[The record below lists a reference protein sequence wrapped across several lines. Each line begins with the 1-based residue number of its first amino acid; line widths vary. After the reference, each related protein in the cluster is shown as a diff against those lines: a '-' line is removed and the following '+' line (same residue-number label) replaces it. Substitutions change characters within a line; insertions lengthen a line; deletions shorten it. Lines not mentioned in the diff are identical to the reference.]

1 MTERRIALV
10 LLAAGRAS
18 RFGGGKLSAL
28 LAGKPVIEHVAA
40 ATAAL
45 PLAQRILV
53 AAPGVPDLPGFTRI
67 ALDPP
72 DAPQSRSLALGL
84 AAVQGAD
91 AVLIALADM
100 PLVPAQHFAAML
112 DRFDGDR
119 LTSICN
125 GQPMPPA
132 LLGAQHF
139 PALMA
144 LTGDRGAGALLRD
157 APKLALTAEQALDVD
172 TPEDLA
178 RAEALLPPA
187 SALRAATSPEGGG
200 SNG

>member
-1 MTERRIALV
+1 MSRNIALV

-18 RFGGGKLSAL
+18 RFGGGKLAAL
-28 LAGKPVIEHVAA
+28 LGGKPVIEHVAA

-45 PLAQRILV
+45 PVAQRILV
-53 AAPGVPDLPGFTRI
+53 AAPDVPALPGFTRV

-72 DAPQSRSLALGL
+72 QAPQSRSLALGI
-84 AAVQGAD
+84 AAAPGAD
-91 AVLIALADM
+91 SVLIALADM
-100 PLVPAQHFAAML
+100 PLVPAAHFATML
-112 DRFDGDR
+112 AAFDGDR
-119 LTSICN
+119 LTSSCN
-125 GQPMPPA
+125 GQPLPPA

-139 PALMA
+139 PALLA

-157 APKLALTAEQALDVD
+157 APALALTAEQALDID

-178 RAEALLPPA
+178 RAAALLPPP

-200 SNG
+200 